1 MKFPM
6 QFIDLCLG
14 LVESLFARSSD
25 LVDPSLAPS
34 NIPKDG
40 LQQAAALQAM
50 QERVERSRPDAIPVM
65 RQLLHHGQSKDGLVG
80 SVHKHV
86 NPYESE
92 KEFSLFLQHKV
103 NIPLPAQTELDNI
116 ELRYMLFGTEV
127 RFNRTS

>member
-6 QFIDLCLG
+6 QFIDLCPG

-25 LVDPSLAPS
+25 LVNPSLASS
-34 NIPKDG
+34 NILEDG

-50 QERVERSRPDAIPVM
+50 QERVERARPDTIPVM
-65 RQLLHHGQSKDGLVG
+65 HQFFHHRQPKDGLVG

-103 NIPLPAQTELDNI
+103 NIPLPTQTELDNI
-116 ELRYMLFGTEV
+116 ELRYMLFGIEIPLQ
-127 RFNRTS
+127 